1 MNELESQKV
10 RDVESKR
17 SVSQFVA
24 ALRKLADS
32 LEQGRPHM
40 LKVAGERVQI
50 PLGAELSIEHERGA
64 RVEELEF
71 QMRWTV
77 ASSESEKPEVA
88 A

>member
-1 MNELESQKV
+1 MTNMTPPIQ
-10 RDVESKR
+10 RDVESAR

-32 LEQGRPHM
+32 LEQGRPHS
-40 LKVAGERVQI
+40 LQVAGERVQV
-50 PLGAELSIEHERGA
+50 PLGAVLSIEHERGETE
-64 RVEELEF
+64 EELEF